1 MSGVRNR
8 REVRASAT
16 AGSGRVLCSRTAFR
30 FPIGM
35 TVDWTRLWWAAV
47 WIAIAAVVWYSL
59 MIWTRPLNGIV
70 LAAAIYALG
79 RLVTAV
85 AET

>member
-1 MSGVRNR
+1 
-8 REVRASAT
+8 
-16 AGSGRVLCSRTAFR
+16 
-30 FPIGM
+30 M